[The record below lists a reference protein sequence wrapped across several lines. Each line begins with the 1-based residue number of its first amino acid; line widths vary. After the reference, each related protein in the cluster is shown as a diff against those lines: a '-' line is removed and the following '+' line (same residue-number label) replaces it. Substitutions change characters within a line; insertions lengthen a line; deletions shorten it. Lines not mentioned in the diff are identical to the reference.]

1 MEIQGAV
8 AEDKKFTPGDKVF
21 HQVFGNGQV
30 VDACY
35 SGETPR
41 LRVAFEEEG
50 EKWLVVKYARLM
62 FGHQPCVV
70 DQQEAQIL
78 KPEPVLC
85 LPGSKQVSPHIDVE
99 QGMAAVPPEVN
110 PSRRRMFKSL
120 AGLVAAI
127 PLFGAGVTTAKPAG
141 RAIKILETRI
151 AGFAHYQGHAC
162 QARIQQGEEL
172 KLKRQPANT
181 HDQKAIEVFW
191 YGHKLGYVPRRHN
204 AALSQ
209 LMDKHEIIRAQVTAV
224 DYHSQ
229 WEPVEFEVEVW
240 V

>member
-1 MEIQGAV
+1 MGMQGAV
-8 AEDKKFTPGDKVF
+8 AEGKKFTPGDKVF

-30 VDACY
+30 VDTAY
-35 SGETPR
+35 SEETPR
-41 LRVAFEEEG
+41 IRVAFEEEG
-50 EKWLVVKYARLM
+50 EKWLVVKYAKLM
-62 FGHQPCVV
+62 FGHQSCVV

-85 LPGSKQVSPHIDVE
+85 LTSSNQVSPHIDVE
-99 QGMAAVPPEVN
+99 QETPAAPPEIN
-110 PSRRRMFKSL
+110 SSRRRMFKSL

-127 PLFGAGVTTAKPAG
+127 PLFGAGATTAKPAG

-151 AGFAHYQGHAC
+151 AGFAHYQGDTC
-162 QARIQQGEEL
+162 QSRIQQGEAL
-172 KLKRQPANT
+172 KLKRQPGNT

-224 DYHSQ
+224 DYYSQ
-229 WEPVEFEVEVW
+229 WEPVEFDVEVW